1 MELPYKGESV
11 QHLAGI
17 VPIASP
23 PLEFKMPWHDCLMPV
38 APEITALEKSI
49 YECAM
54 AGCQTIWVVGHMK
67 LEPIIKKKIGN
78 FIVDPVSID
87 KYTNKYLK
95 QIPIYFVP
103 IHPRDKNRRDCLS
116 WSVMYGARIAY
127 FISRKL
133 STWILPEKFFCSF
146 PYGITDY
153 DTLRENRILI
163 RSRNTTSFHNKSL
176 CVKDNLHM
184 NFTFNEKD
192 YFSCCNI
199 LKQRDLEEW
208 QRTNRGSMYY
218 DLKTGLSALDIS
230 DSKMIELPWFYDIST
245 WDGYREYMSSP
256 HSKSIKF
263 NKGFFSN
270 SKKDK
275 Y

>member
-1 MELPYKGESV
+1 MESQLKGESV

-23 PLEFKMPWHDCLMPV
+23 PLEFKMPWHDCLLPI

-49 YECAM
+49 YECAI

-87 KYTNKYLK
+87 RYTNKLLK
-95 QIPIYFVP
+95 EIPIYFVP

-116 WSVMYGARIAY
+116 WSAMYGARIAY

-146 PYGITDY
+146 PYGITDF
-153 DTLRENRILI
+153 DVLRENRFLI
-163 RSRNTTSFHNKSL
+163 RSTSVTSFQYNNLS
-176 CVKDNLHM
+176 VKDNVHM

-192 YFSCCNI
+192 YFSCCNT
-199 LKQRDLEEW
+199 LKQTDLEEW
-208 QRTNRGSMYY
+208 QRTNRGSMFY
-218 DLKTGLSALDIS
+218 DLKTALKSLDIS
-230 DSKMIELPWFYDIST
+230 DSKMIQLPWFYDIST
-245 WDGYREYMSSP
+245 WDGYREYISSS
-256 HSKSIKF
+256 HYKNIKF
-263 NKGFFSN
+263 SKGYFSK